1 MIVSYQ
7 NTFASDVDIKE
18 ERDLEPSESE
28 FDSNSDPLQN
38 ILSEN
43 DLVDTEANSGITSD
57 FDVESDK
64 GDEGGKIDCTAQCA
78 NMVKHY
84 CITSKDIKL
93 TSNIYFRF

>member
-1 MIVSYQ
+1 M
-7 NTFASDVDIKE
+7 
-18 ERDLEPSESE
+18 
-28 FDSNSDPLQN
+28 DPLHN

-64 GDEGGKIDCTAQCA
+64 GEEGGKIDCIAQCA

-84 CITSKDIKL
+84 NFQGHQTD
-93 TSNIYFRF
+93 F